1 MKCTFS
7 LLTSRLQC
15 LRRLY
20 SLKPWV
26 CVSVLLSDYWPSIRR
41 RIKPLCLLCFFCLL
55 TFWPVSAVR
64 AQEPTP
70 TNTLEPFY
78 TAPTPGPDVNYS
90 CPDGIPE
97 GWGQYEPDPSW
108 LFHCS
113 QCLPPGDGYEWG
125 DPPDGWDDLPE
136 GWPTQQPATLTPT
149 PGPVVLDYQV
159 TNILTL
165 DPFEPEVWNQYV
177 QYHHRF
183 QNWFPTI
190 FDKVNSSS
198 GEWIIY
204 ISYYAIGSY
213 PTPGYPY
220 SGTFNFRF
228 GTNHND
234 PVTVEVLE
242 GSYITTDRGYNQ
254 SFEGSVYSWSDPG
267 TETITFYSGNGTQTV
282 EFEIYMNFKVTI
294 DGSNGTWDEFSLGYK
309 HTGFYQGAHATDY
322 VGLVYENVYYSPVSL
337 PQPEPEGSYCDTVL
351 PLGSGD
357 DDDDNFSLPGFWFGD
372 MQCFTLGG
380 FDIPLEWLNI
390 FFEGAQI
397 VDWTMPGMQ
406 FCFQSIH
413 FDNLTLFG
421 LEINLDWIALAM
433 GGVVLFRFLTRS

>member
-1 MKCTFS
+1 VKCTFS

-97 GWGQYEPDPSW
+97 GWGQYEPDPTW

-136 GWPTQQPATLTPT
+136 GWPTPSPATPT
-149 PGPVVLDYQV
+149 PTPTLIPSLNTIASLRKLMSVYLQDITPGVEYHLNHSGSKSQWTSYTTQIYFNDTQGSPQNSVDYTITIKLEHMLTHGGATSTYAGYNMNYFYQYSNHRCSDGLDICYPGANCINIPKYGDEVLYYYGHDLQTGGAWQGELIIFATCKGSDNATV
-159 TNILTL
+159 TDFSIYDRYEGFLTGTL
-165 DPFEPEVWNQYV
+165 AK
-177 QYHHRF
+177 
-183 QNWFPTI
+183 NWYWTWWPGEYDPTI
-190 FDKVNSSS
+190 P
-198 GEWIIY
+198 E
-204 ISYYAIGSY
+204 
-213 PTPGYPY
+213 
-220 SGTFNFRF
+220 
-228 GTNHND
+228 
-234 PVTVEVLE
+234 
-242 GSYITTDRGYNQ
+242 
-254 SFEGSVYSWSDPG
+254 
-267 TETITFYSGNGTQTV
+267 
-282 EFEIYMNFKVTI
+282 
-294 DGSNGTWDEFSLGYK
+294 
-309 HTGFYQGAHATDY
+309 
-322 VGLVYENVYYSPVSL
+322 
-337 PQPEPEGSYCDTVL
+337 PQPSYCDTVL

-421 LEINLDWIALAM
+421 LVINLDWIALAM

>member
-1 MKCTFS
+1 MRFLYIAISQIGVKVKCTFS

-78 TAPTPGPDVNYS
+78 KTPTPRPDINYS

-97 GWGQYEPDPSW
+97 GWGDYEPDPTW

-113 QCLPPGDGYEWG
+113 HCLPPLSEYDWG
-125 DPPDGWDDLPE
+125 DLPLGWNDPPE
-136 GWPTQQPATLTPT
+136 GWPTVTPT
-149 PGPVVLDYQV
+149 PTIPEIPSLQVKHGEISIPKNTSYIYTTGQDTISYDADQVKSYEFTVQLNADMYYLTTSSTCANGVVTFSVCNRWSNQVKYEFVSGHRAGDEITLNIGQCHALWSWTNPNCAVNHSDIRLDTIMHITVYDDNH
-159 TNILTL
+159 TYSSG
-165 DPFEPEVWNQYV
+165 DFKFNQS
-177 QYHHRF
+177 
-183 QNWFPTI
+183 NWFRGTYHY
-190 FDKVNSSS
+190 N
-198 GEWIIY
+198 
-204 ISYYAIGSY
+204 IGLLWE
-213 PTPGYPY
+213 PGHVIPEIVVP
-220 SGTFNFRF
+220 
-228 GTNHND
+228 D
-234 PVTVEVLE
+234 P
-242 GSYITTDRGYNQ
+242 D
-254 SFEGSVYSWSDPG
+254 
-267 TETITFYSGNGTQTV
+267 
-282 EFEIYMNFKVTI
+282 
-294 DGSNGTWDEFSLGYK
+294 
-309 HTGFYQGAHATDY
+309 
-322 VGLVYENVYYSPVSL
+322 
-337 PQPEPEGSYCDTVL
+337 SYCDTVL

-380 FDIPLEWLNI
+380 FDIPLKWLNI